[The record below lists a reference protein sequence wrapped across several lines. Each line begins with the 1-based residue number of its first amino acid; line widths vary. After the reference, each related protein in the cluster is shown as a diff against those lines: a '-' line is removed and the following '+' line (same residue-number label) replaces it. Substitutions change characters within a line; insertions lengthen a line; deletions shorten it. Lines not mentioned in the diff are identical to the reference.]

1 MEVVMSIILSIVIIC
16 IILIWYISL
25 YNRFQEYIIRIN
37 EAEASIDSTLRKR
50 FDLLNKSTDIIRVV
64 IKKEDALD
72 CVLKLRSQKLN
83 NFELDRKIYDAIN
96 EFNKY
101 KEESLDLKK
110 NEGFIK
116 IDVALNETEAEIVAS
131 RKYYNDIITDYN
143 KMIKQIPSNF
153 IAKCCRLKIKNYFD
167 GKNFQENGKAETK
180 I

>member
-64 IKKEDALD
+64 IKKDDALD

-83 NFELDRKIYDAIN
+83 NFELVRKIYDEIN
-96 EFNKY
+96 
-101 KEESLDLKK
+101 
-110 NEGFIK
+110 
-116 IDVALNETEAEIVAS
+116 
-131 RKYYNDIITDYN
+131 
-143 KMIKQIPSNF
+143 
-153 IAKCCRLKIKNYFD
+153 
-167 GKNFQENGKAETK
+167 
-180 I
+180 